1 MKQHLLFFPLML
13 ASALCAAQKPPA
25 SESSATHHSS
35 PSITLEDFKL
45 VGDLSGDQAAFT
57 LNATAIVDN
66 SAGGSLEL
74 VSGTV
79 ALTELGPH
87 PKWNIR
93 AEPNRFVLDFDKSGK
108 YPIQIKFN
116 AAVREN

>member
-1 MKQHLLFFPLML
+1 MKKTTPLLFIPLIISSLL
-13 ASALCAAQKPPA
+13 AAEKPATATAA
-25 SESSATHHSS
+25 HHSS
-35 PSITLEDFKL
+35 GSGSITLEGFKL
-45 VGDLSGDQAAFT
+45 IADLSGDQAAFT
-57 LNATAIVDN
+57 LNATAVVDS

-93 AEPNRFVLDFDKSGK
+93 AEPNRFVLDFDKAGK
-108 YPIQIKFN
+108 YPIQIRF
-116 AAVREN
+116 